1 MLSTLLKIRKYKN
14 ENFNSLL
21 KATYIFMIFLYVYSS
36 NWEVEPQHEGLT
48 FPVAVAISEG
58 KVIFRDIHSQY
69 GLLQPMVE
77 GFILSITGPYLIV
90 QRIVGSICIILI
102 SILIFLCSKN
112 LSSIN
117 PYISAISYLALTPNW
132 NHVPSLEAPLT
143 RATWPNSYGILFQ
156 MISIYLFILYHK
168 KLKNYLLVLSGIA
181 LGISAFARIQFTII
195 SLVLL
200 ILIVFLINFGKKR
213 NYAWLLLGFG
223 SICFILL
230 IWLIHQQ
237 AVVPMY
243 SQTIGALF
251 DEGSNSV
258 RGPSLSVVF
267 KTSIVTTIIFCVYFL
282 MIKLIKNTLL
292 RFLFLYF
299 GIVLLIFVVYPE
311 SIKYQGKIFSLIKL
325 ISDNIVLAPIYFL
338 IATCILIAS
347 MQMASI
353 VKNKLY
359 RTKLVQVNSIYLF
372 ISALSLLNL
381 IQMHIISTD
390 YFYLVVPTFLVL
402 FFGYHFEVIGRYFK
416 SRNQKDVNYLWISTL
431 LPVLLCV
438 SMTNY
443 FFILNKN
450 SSYYS
455 APNLKYMK
463 SYNPKAFSNIDNITK
478 AVSKFPIGSTVSV
491 NCLYGLYTVNQNGY
505 LSSSQYQ
512 WNHLPAKLK
521 MQKMEKEIKSP
532 SNFLINCGESLPLVN
547 SFIYNQQK
555 FTEYKR
561 FRINENEILTLNKRS
576 ELNLNDLLPS

>member
-1 MLSTLLKIRKYKN
+1 
-14 ENFNSLL
+14 
-21 KATYIFMIFLYVYSS
+21 
-36 NWEVEPQHEGLT
+36 
-48 FPVAVAISEG
+48 
-58 KVIFRDIHSQY
+58 
-69 GLLQPMVE
+69 
-77 GFILSITGPYLIV
+77 
-90 QRIVGSICIILI
+90 
-102 SILIFLCSKN
+102 
-112 LSSIN
+112 
-117 PYISAISYLALTPNW
+117 
-132 NHVPSLEAPLT
+132 
-143 RATWPNSYGILFQ
+143 
-156 MISIYLFILYHK
+156 
-168 KLKNYLLVLSGIA
+168 LKNYLLVLSGIA

-267 KTSIVTTIIFCVYFL
+267 KTLIVTTIIFCVYFL

-416 SRNQKDVNYLWISTL
+416 SRNQKDVYYLWISTL

-463 SYNPKAFSNIDNITK
+463 SYNPKVFSNIDNITK

-491 NCLYGLYTVNQNGY
+491 NCLYGLYIVNQNGY

-532 SNFLINCGESLPLVN
+532 SNYLINCGESLPLVN